1 MNRPA
6 ATDSVLRPVTGPGEY
21 PALVAI
27 WTRAVDATH
36 DFLAAEDRD
45 RIRAHLAADY
55 FPQVLLTVAERGGRP
70 VGFAGT
76 AEGGLEML
84 FVDPAVHGTG
94 VGSALLSHVRTEQ
107 NVVRVDVNEQNP
119 DALAFYRRRGFTV
132 TGHSPVDDAG
142 RPYPLLHLRLA

>member
-1 MNRPA
+1 MNGGA
-6 ATDSVLRPVTGPGEY
+6 AVDTVLRPVTGPGEY

-27 WTRAVDATH
+27 WKRAVDATH

-45 RIRAHLAADY
+45 RIRSHLAADY
-55 FPQVLLTVAERGGRP
+55 FPQVLLTVAERGGLP

-76 AEGGLEML
+76 ADGGLEML

-94 VGSALLSHVRTEQ
+94 VGSALLRHVCARQ
-107 NVVRVDVNEQNP
+107 AVVRVDVNEQNP

-132 TGHSPVDDAG
+132 TGRSPVDDAG
-142 RPYPLLHLRLA
+142 RPYPLLHLQLT

>member
-1 MNRPA
+1 MNRPP
-6 ATDSVLRPVTGPGEY
+6 ATATAVRPVTGPAEY
-21 PALVAI
+21 PALVEI

-45 RIRAHLAADY
+45 DIRSHLAADY
-55 FPQVLLTVAERGGRP
+55 FPQVLLTVAERDGRP

-94 VGSALLSHVRTEQ
+94 VGSALLDHVCARQ
-107 NVVRVDVNEQNP
+107 GVVRVDVNEQNP

-132 TGHSPVDDAG
+132 TGRSPVDDAG
-142 RPYPLLHLRLA
+142 RPYPLVHLQLA